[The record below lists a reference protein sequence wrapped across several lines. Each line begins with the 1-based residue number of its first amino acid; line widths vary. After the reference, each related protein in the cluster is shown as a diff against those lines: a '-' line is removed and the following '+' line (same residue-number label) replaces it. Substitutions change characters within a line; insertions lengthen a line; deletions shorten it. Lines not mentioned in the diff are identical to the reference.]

1 MSFPHAEGIVRMLTS
16 GNTRIRQPGIVW
28 SFLLLV
34 LTVSGCSNGE
44 RTPPNAKPVVPV
56 SGLVHINGKPAPAGV
71 QIRFHAVQQDPQNAT
86 LSMATTNA
94 DGQFKAFTYQ
104 PDDGVP
110 PGEYQ
115 VTFDD
120 QSEAK
125 PHLRGSPDLFKGRYS
140 DPKKSEFKLSVPASG
155 PPIDMGTIELKR

>member
-1 MSFPHAEGIVRMLTS
+1 MLAS
-16 GNTRIRQPGIVW
+16 GNTGISRRRIVW
-28 SFLLLV
+28 SFLLLGLIV
-34 LTVSGCSNGE
+34 CGCSDGE
-44 RTPPNAKPVVPV
+44 RTPPNGKPVVPV

-94 DGQFKAFTYQ
+94 EGQFKAWTYQ
-104 PDDGVP
+104 VDDGIP
-110 PGEYQ
+110 AGEYQ

-125 PHLRGSPDLFKGRYS
+125 PHLRSSPDLFKGRYS